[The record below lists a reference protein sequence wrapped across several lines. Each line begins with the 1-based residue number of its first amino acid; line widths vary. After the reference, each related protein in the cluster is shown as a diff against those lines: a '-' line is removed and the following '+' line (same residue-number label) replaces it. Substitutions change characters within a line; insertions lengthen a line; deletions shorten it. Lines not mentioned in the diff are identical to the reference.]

1 MMLWLDIHDGLLVEC
16 CGLLGTL
23 WATCVTLW
31 AANLDGLW
39 NLRNARQLGLLK
51 DGIRCICGSGRYYT
65 VLVHILLGA
74 LIYSLEASCGQGQ
87 MWQVS

>member
-1 MMLWLDIHDGLLVEC
+1 MGSLCNFMGCQSRWLVDR
-16 CGLLGTL
+16 
-23 WATCVTLW
+23 
-31 AANLDGLW
+31 
-39 NLRNARQLGLLK
+39 LRNARQLGLLK

-74 LIYSLEASCGQGQ
+74 LIYSLEARCGQGQ